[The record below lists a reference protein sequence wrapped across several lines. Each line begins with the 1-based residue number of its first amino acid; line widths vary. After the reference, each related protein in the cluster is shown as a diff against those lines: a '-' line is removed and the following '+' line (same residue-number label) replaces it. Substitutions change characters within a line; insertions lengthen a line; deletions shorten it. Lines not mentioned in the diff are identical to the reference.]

1 MTDNLEK
8 ALFVVAELFLF
19 ITACIFT
26 INGINSQEAAIETF
40 RRAAELEDRRLFT
53 SLEVNGRETYTGAE
67 VLQSIYQIHS
77 INADIEVRGRP
88 FPKTLDI
95 ETTIVS
101 GIDLQRT
108 YDVEYIRD
116 GNGVLETI
124 VFK

>member
-8 ALFVVAELFLF
+8 ALIVVAELFLF

-77 INADIEVRGRP
+77 INADIWVEGIPFLRG
-88 FPKTLDI
+88 LNI
-95 ETTIVS
+95 ETTNVS
-101 GIDLQRT
+101 VIDLQRT

-116 GNGVLETI
+116 GNGVLKTI
-124 VFK
+124 VFT

>member
-8 ALFVVAELFLF
+8 ALIVVAELFLF

-67 VLQSIYQIHS
+67 VLQSIYQIQS
-77 INADIEVRGRP
+77 INADIWVEGIP
-88 FPKTLDI
+88 FPRDLNI
-95 ETTIVS
+95 ETIVVTS
-101 GIDLQRT
+101 IDLQRT

-116 GNGVLETI
+116 KNGVLETI
-124 VFK
+124 VFT